1 MNNEV
6 ALNISSV
13 FEEQQVI
20 AACQNVKTGI
30 DLGANKKGA
39 AYG

>member
-1 MNNEV
+1 M
-6 ALNISSV
+6 ISLPL
-13 FEEQQVI
+13 Q
-20 AACQNVKTGI
+20 ACHTGSISRLMLSPGI